1 MSENNAR
8 PIYIKKQN
16 RKRNRPSSD
25 QQRLHGAFTGGFSA
39 GHFNTVGSKDG
50 WKPSYAADNDIENE
64 EEIDE
69 SNNPFFSS
77 SSIKKKLKRKNNYE
91 QKLEDYMDEEDANE
105 WGGPIKVKETYQTK
119 SNNNIIGNNDER
131 YAHKSLIT
139 DSSSLRNLLY
149 QKKNKND
156 STSTYYDSIGKQ
168 LLKVLGWRE
177 NRRSNDN
184 DNIITS
190 YAYVPIDDDEKPQR
204 ESLLSSKK
212 LKRIE
217 IQLSSQHNS
226 NYIPPPKIDTYGM
239 GFEPY
244 KNAPEFKAHRELRK
258 RRAEDRARAASNSKG
273 ENRMNVYNMSVLNDF
288 DDGGDDDGGSG
299 SNNGPR
305 TQKTGHDQHNTRSGS
320 NVLAYETMEDF
331 IGNTTSAGFA
341 LHDDD
346 DQVYDKNS
354 GHSASLFNKGE
365 RGKIEMSEYHN
376 EVYEGSDSEVEDST
390 LHEHDDGIVKSNKQ
404 NSAKLNTQ
412 HSTLQSF
419 AGALSN
425 WASDGN
431 TKASSQGEQRN
442 KAITSDGEAPLH
454 GFELGGGNSET
465 MKRYPGPDVP
475 HNFVPKPH
483 EFSNQDAISNMK
495 ALTSIMKD
503 NMKPTKSDSVINNR
517 QKEGPMASKAFAS
530 LSTALKSRFTTS
542 TSKQGETK
550 PKNEKTADPKR
561 IKVTRST
568 ISWKPT
574 NLLLKRFKID
584 RSSYFNTQ
592 SNKPTQD
599 NSNQQVL
606 RTREEDFFERDILSH
621 LDNAKKLNH
630 DSSSSSLNQHQLSA
644 ETINVERPSLDLMKS
659 IFEPSSDE
667 DEDYSN
673 SELVQFDL
681 ETKSQHQSESVC
693 HSDEQYNNKNIT
705 SLLEVENH
713 NDIASDS
720 SSSSVKRH
728 KKRKKSSSNDR
739 KRKKHKSKRK
749 K

>member
-1 MSENNAR
+1 MSENNTR
-8 PIYIKKQN
+8 PIYIKKQH

-50 WKPSYAADNDIENE
+50 WKPSYAYDDIENE
-64 EEIDE
+64 EEIGG
-69 SNNPFFSS
+69 SNNPFVSS
-77 SSIKKKLKRKNNYE
+77 SCFKSKNKSKRKNYE

-105 WGGPIKVKETYQTK
+105 WGGPIKVKATYQTK
-119 SNNNIIGNNDER
+119 SNNDNIENNDER
-131 YAHKSLIT
+131 HAHKSLIT
-139 DSSSLRNLLY
+139 DSSSLRNLLH

-156 STSTYYDSIGKQ
+156 STSIGKQ

-177 NRRSNDN
+177 NRSTYNDN
-184 DNIITS
+184 NHSISS

-273 ENRMNVYNMSVLNDF
+273 ENRMNVYNMSALNDF
-288 DDGGDDDGGSG
+288 GDDDDDDGGGS

-305 TQKTGHDQHNTRSGS
+305 TQKIGHEQHNKGSGS

-346 DQVYDKNS
+346 DQVYDKNA

-365 RGKIEMSEYHN
+365 RGKIDMSEYHN

-390 LHEHDDGIVKSNKQ
+390 FHEHDDGIVKNKKQ
-404 NSAKLNTQ
+404 NSVKLNQTQ

-431 TKASSQGEQRN
+431 AKASSQSEQRS

-475 HNFVPKPH
+475 HDFVPKPH

-503 NMKPTKSDSVINNR
+503 NMKSTNSDSVLNNR

-542 TSKQGETK
+542 TLKQGIN
-550 PKNEKTADPKR
+550 PKNEETLDPR
-561 IKVTRST
+561 RVKVTRST
-568 ISWKPT
+568 VSWQPT
-574 NLLLKRFKID
+574 HLLLKRFNVD
-584 RSSYFNTQ
+584 RSTCFITQ
-592 SNKPTQD
+592 SNNPTHNN
-599 NSNQQVL
+599 NSQQVTK
-606 RTREEDFFERDILSH
+606 TREEDFFEKDILSH
-621 LDNAKKLNH
+621 VNAKKLNN
-630 DSSSSSLNQHQLSA
+630 DSSSLNQHVLSA
-644 ETINVERPSLDLMKS
+644 ETINAERPSLDLMKS

-667 DEDYSN
+667 DEDHT
-673 SELVQFDL
+673 SELMQIDP
-681 ETKSQHQSESVC
+681 EKKNQQQSESLC
-693 HSDEQYNNKNIT
+693 HSDEQYNNRNIT
-705 SLLEVENH
+705 SSLEVENH
-713 NDIASDS
+713 TDIASDS
-720 SSSSVKRH
+720 SSSIKRH